1 MPWSSTQHSKAIFC
15 INPAYMQ
22 VLCSIKENIYSFIAP
37 DYAKQKSI
45 PSTRIMILL
54 TKQINEQETTYR
66 MTPAFLRNK
75 RPQYMGK
82 SRKNKARKIKI
93 QTMNFFFFATFCPAQ
108 ETLTA
113 STFIL
118 I

>member
-1 MPWSSTQHSKAIFC
+1 
-15 INPAYMQ
+15 MQ

-37 DYAKQKSI
+37 DYAKRKSI

-54 TKQINEQETTYR
+54 TKQINEQESTYR
-66 MTPAFLRNK
+66 MTSAFLRNIPSK
-75 RPQYMGK
+75 HMEK
-82 SRKNKARKIKI
+82 SGKNKAGKIKI
-93 QTMNFFFFATFCPAQ
+93 QTMIFFFFTTFCPVQ
-108 ETLTA
+108 GTLTA

>member
-1 MPWSSTQHSKAIFC
+1 
-15 INPAYMQ
+15 MQ
-22 VLCSIKENIYSFIAP
+22 VLCSTKGSIYSSIAP

-75 RPQYMGK
+75 RPKYMGK
-82 SRKNKARKIKI
+82 SRKNKARKTKI
-93 QTMNFFFFATFCPAQ
+93 QTMIFFFFATFCPAQ
-108 ETLTA
+108 GTLTA

>member
-1 MPWSSTQHSKAIFC
+1 
-15 INPAYMQ
+15 MQ
-22 VLCSIKENIYSFIAP
+22 VLCSIKENIYSSIAP
-37 DYAKQKSI
+37 DYAKRKSI
-45 PSTRIMILL
+45 PSTRFMILL

-75 RPQYMGK
+75 RPKYMEK
-82 SRKNKARKIKI
+82 PRKNTARKIKI
-93 QTMNFFFFATFCPAQ
+93 QTMIFFFFATFCPVQ
-108 ETLTA
+108 GTLTA

>member
-1 MPWSSTQHSKAIFC
+1 
-15 INPAYMQ
+15 MQ
-22 VLCSIKENIYSFIAP
+22 VLCNIKENIYSFITP
-37 DYAKQKSI
+37 DYAKRKSV
-45 PSTRIMILL
+45 PSTSIMILP

-66 MTPAFLRNK
+66 MTSAFLRNK
-75 RPQYMGK
+75 RSKYMEK

-93 QTMNFFFFATFCPAQ
+93 QTMIFFFFATFCPVQ
-108 ETLTA
+108 GTLTA

>member
-1 MPWSSTQHSKAIFC
+1 
-15 INPAYMQ
+15 MQ
-22 VLCSIKENIYSFIAP
+22 VLCSIKENIYSSIAP
-37 DYAKQKSI
+37 DYAKRKSI
-45 PSTRIMILL
+45 PSTRLMILL

-66 MTPAFLRNK
+66 MTPALLRNK
-75 RPQYMGK
+75 RPKYMGK

-93 QTMNFFFFATFCPAQ
+93 QTMIFFFFATFCPAQ
-108 ETLTA
+108 EPLTA

>member
-1 MPWSSTQHSKAIFC
+1 
-15 INPAYMQ
+15 MQ
-22 VLCSIKENIYSFIAP
+22 VLCSIKGNIYSFIAP
-37 DYAKQKSI
+37 DYAKRKSI
-45 PSTRIMILL
+45 PSTRFMILL

-75 RPQYMGK
+75 RPKYMGK

>member
-1 MPWSSTQHSKAIFC
+1 
-15 INPAYMQ
+15 MQ
-22 VLCSIKENIYSFIAP
+22 VLCSTKGSIYSSIAP

-66 MTPAFLRNK
+66 MTPEFLRNIPAK
-75 RPQYMGK
+75 YMEKSSKNTAGK
-82 SRKNKARKIKI
+82 TKI
-93 QTMNFFFFATFCPAQ
+93 QTMIFFFFATFCPAQ
-108 ETLTA
+108 GTLTA

>member
-1 MPWSSTQHSKAIFC
+1 
-15 INPAYMQ
+15 MQ
-22 VLCSIKENIYSFIAP
+22 VLCNTKGNIYSFITP
-37 DYAKQKSI
+37 DYAKRKSV

-66 MTPAFLRNK
+66 MTSAFLRNIPAK
-75 RPQYMGK
+75 YMEK
-82 SRKNKARKIKI
+82 FRKNKAGKIKI

-108 ETLTA
+108 GTLTA

>member
-1 MPWSSTQHSKAIFC
+1 
-15 INPAYMQ
+15 MQ
-22 VLCSIKENIYSFIAP
+22 FLCSIIGNIYSFITP
-37 DYAKQKSI
+37 DYAKRQSI
-45 PSTRIMILL
+45 PSTIIMILL

-75 RPQYMGK
+75 RSQYMEK
-82 SRKNKARKIKI
+82 SRKNTARKTKI
-93 QTMNFFFFATFCPAQ
+93 QTMIFFFFATFCPSQ
-108 ETLTA
+108 EPLTA